1 MVKLALP
8 RYIDPKPIRV
18 SCLRCPFV
26 AEAPVEEAHAAFA
39 AHTCAQVVTVDNGS
53 RVTS

>member
-18 SCLRCPFV
+18 SCSRCPFTV
-26 AEAPVEEAHAAFA
+26 EAPVEEAHRAFA
-39 AHTCAQVVTVDNGS
+39 AHSCVVATTDNG
-53 RVTS
+53 RVTQ